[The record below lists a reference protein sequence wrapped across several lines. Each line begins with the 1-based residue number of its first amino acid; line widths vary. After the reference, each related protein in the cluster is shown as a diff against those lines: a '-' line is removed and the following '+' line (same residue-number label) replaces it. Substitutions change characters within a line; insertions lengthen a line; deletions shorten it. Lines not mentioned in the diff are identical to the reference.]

1 MWDSPLTTGRD
12 RDISALGARQ
22 LGLWLG
28 LGPCSIQLSRPG
40 QNMCIRAD
48 ILLGVSQCT
57 KFDLIYMYQYCFMIP
72 EPDQTKS
79 FGVCGLVQRQPN
91 CVTSYDTHDVFRRT
105 KETFGRID
113 LVVNNAGIVHE
124 VQWEKCI
131 DINLNGTIRGTQLGL
146 EYLRKDNGGNGGVIL
161 NMASLA
167 GIFPVNYTPV
177 YCASKHAVIGYT
189 RSWAL
194 HPDAVN
200 NGVRLF
206 CLCPSF
212 VDTDMIK
219 MDDKSKYIGP
229 DLAQSVLDKYG
240 VMSIDK
246 ITQEFLK
253 AIEDETNN
261 GESITITMKGVNN
274 IPSPRP

>member
-1 MWDSPLTTGRD
+1 MFSGKVAIITG
-12 RDISALGARQ
+12 SAQ
-22 LGLWLG
+22 G
-28 LGPCSIQLSRPG
+28 LGKAFSRVLLEQGGKVCLSDVNPNVLEKTYEEFKAEFADNVISLPCDVTEKEQLR
-40 QNMCIRAD
+40 
-48 ILLGVSQCT
+48 
-57 KFDLIYMYQYCFMIP
+57 
-72 EPDQTKS
+72 E
-79 FGVCGLVQRQPN
+79 
-91 CVTSYDTHDVFRRT
+91 VFRRT

-146 EYLRKDNGGNGGVIL
+146 EYLRRDNGGNGGVIL

-177 YCASKHAVIGYT
+177 YCATKHAVIGYT

-200 NGVRLF
+200 NGVRLV

-229 DLAQSVLDKYG
+229 DLAQSVLDKHG

-253 AIEDETNN
+253 AIGDETNN
-261 GESITITMKGVNN
+261 GVSIAITKEGVKN